1 MVEFIDYGESR
12 STKIARDVKKFLRV
26 HRETG
31 PVSGTPKQRLL
42 ARIGRY
48 QEMNVCGVCEKTPEH
63 SFSHQ
68 VRATTERHGAVAG
81 YLKFGRLWVQRSL
94 A

>member
-12 STKIARDVKKFLRV
+12 TTKIVRDVKKFLRV

-48 QEMNVCGVCEKTPEH
+48 QETNVCGVCETMPEH

-68 VRATTERHGAVAG
+68 VREATERRGALAG
-81 YLKFGRLWVQRSL
+81 YLKFGRLWVQRSW

>member
-12 STKIARDVKKFLRV
+12 TTKIKRDIKKFLRV

-42 ARIGRY
+42 ARINRY
-48 QEMNVCGVCEKTPEH
+48 QERNVCGVCVKTPKH

-68 VRATTERHGAVAG
+68 VREVTERRGALAG
-81 YLKFGRLWVQRSL
+81 YLKFGRLWAQRSL